1 MDCAIQKSFYN
12 FKVTSV
18 HEARDSRL
26 LFQVVQNKIFNTFK
40 MFNSN
45 MKVNTSVCRTNSKIS
60 NRGNISTLTLFLC
73 CLCWWSSLSCA
84 LLEVFNV
91 AELCLL
97 KSLNPLS
104 ANFTKWPNTLK
115 QFVGKLPANCL
126 NAFGHFVNLA
136 LKGLRKTTRVPN
148 KAYTT
153 AFIVEV
159 IQCIC
164 FICFLYPHLYFDGS
178 ASFFASAKNIFL
190 LWSKKLQKKNRL
202 MMEIII
208 FSC

>member
-18 HEARDSRL
+18 HEARDSQL

-73 CLCWWSSLSCA
+73 CLYWWSSLSCD

-126 NAFGHFVNLA
+126 SVFGHFVGLA
-136 LKGLRKTTRVPN
+136 FKGLKLTLQNKTGLSSMRRW
-148 KAYTT
+148 
-153 AFIVEV
+153 FILHTLKVLKVLKE
-159 IQCIC
+159 
-164 FICFLYPHLYFDGS
+164 
-178 ASFFASAKNIFL
+178 
-190 LWSKKLQKKNRL
+190 KL
-202 MMEIII
+202 
-208 FSC
+208 SGCC